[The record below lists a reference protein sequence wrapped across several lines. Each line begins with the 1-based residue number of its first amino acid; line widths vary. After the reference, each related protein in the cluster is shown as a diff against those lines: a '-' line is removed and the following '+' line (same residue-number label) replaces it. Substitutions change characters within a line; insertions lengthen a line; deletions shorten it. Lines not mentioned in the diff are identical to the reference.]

1 MLLSDPQT
9 AQRLRLG
16 GVTRYICALR
26 LIAPQPAGPGPLPS
40 RSLFLN
46 RASVRRHIAA
56 SKNCRAA
63 DLGYPPI
70 LPLNHE
76 HERRYSTSL
85 LAVIYRRLLL
95 PVCHLVAGVG
105 LTRTLS
111 GGGPAA
117 PPPPAMTSPARASTW
132 ISR

>member
-46 RASVRRHIAA
+46 RASVLRHIAA

-63 DLGYPPI
+63 DLGYREI
-70 LPLNHE
+70 HVE
-76 HERRYSTSL
+76 AR
-85 LAVIYRRLLL
+85 
-95 PVCHLVAGVG
+95 AGDVMA
-105 LTRTLS
+105 
-111 GGGPAA
+111 GGGP
-117 PPPPAMTSPARASTW
+117 PPDVRLGHQPPGDTQATANVDK
-132 ISR
+132 

>member
-46 RASVRRHIAA
+46 RASVLRHIAA

-63 DLGYPPI
+63 DLGYREI
-70 LPLNHE
+70 HVE
-76 HERRYSTSL
+76 
-85 LAVIYRRLLL
+85 AW
-95 PVCHLVAGVG
+95 AGDVMA
-105 LTRTLS
+105 
-111 GGGPAA
+111 GGGGAA
-117 PPPPAMTSPARASTW
+117 GPPPDVRHQPPGDTQATANVDK
-132 ISR
+132 